1 MCHGNETA
9 EIDEVESS
17 EGGGSDLTDLT
28 DMEKKKLMMGGNVRY
43 CLTEM
48 P

>member
-17 EGGGSDLTDLT
+17 EGGGSDFTELT
-28 DMEKKKLMMGGNVRY
+28 DMEKKKLMMGGNVRHY
-43 CLTEM
+43 LTVM